1 MNYLTTQQLIERL
14 AGLVRNETR
23 NQLLEFGLQPVQF
36 EALHYLSI
44 CNHYSDTPMGVTDFL
59 GQTKGTVSQTLKV
72 LEKKS
77 LLTKVSDEKDKRVTH
92 LVVTDKGRELIDQ
105 VFPLPI
111 IRKAEETI
119 SKANLGEIND
129 SLIHLLSSLQ
139 KVNQLKSFGQ
149 CYTCEHNI
157 ALPNNKF
164 LCGLTKESLNHTD
177 LNLICREHENK
188 ITNII

>member
-111 IRKAEETI
+111 MRKAEETI

-129 SLIHLLSSLQ
+129 SLINLLSSLQ

-149 CYTCEHNI
+149 CDSCQYHRKLSNSE
-157 ALPNNKF
+157 F
-164 LCGLTKESLNHTD
+164 LCDLTKEKLSTTD
-177 LNLICREHENK
+177 IKLICREHEEKAIN
-188 ITNII
+188 IT